1 MQLFEQKNVLPEFFL
16 VFGDAKIFYP
26 EFFFISK
33 LLCKSFFILSSFV
46 LDEKKI
52 LQIFILKL
60 PCQIFSDQNFSLSL
74 KIFFEKCLAENDKIN
89 TKKGNIQHCLRI
101 DCTDANYR
109 ATVN

>member
-1 MQLFEQKNVLPEFFL
+1 MQLFEQKNVLPEFFY
-16 VFGDAKIFYP
+16 VFGMQKIFYP
-26 EFFFISK
+26 EFFLSQ

-46 LDEKKI
+46 LDEKKF

-74 KIFFEKCLAENDKIN
+74 KNFFEKCLAENDKIN

-101 DCTDANYR
+101 DCTDAN
-109 ATVN
+109 